1 MEVIANAVQ
10 HSKGT
15 KITVEVR
22 YSFRGMHLQISDDGM
37 GIPKAVMEAGKL
49 HGHFGLPGL
58 HERAAKLHAA
68 LQIESAGGCGTRVY
82 LRVSARFSYLRSKK
96 S

>member
-22 YSFRGMHLQISDDGM
+22 YTFRGMHLQISDDGI
-37 GIPKAVMEAGKL
+37 GIPHAVMEAGNL

-58 HERAAKLHAA
+58 HERAARLHAT
-68 LQIESAGGCGTRVY
+68 LQIESAEGRGTKVD
-82 LRVSARFSYLRSKK
+82 LRVSARLSYFRSMIT
-96 S
+96 